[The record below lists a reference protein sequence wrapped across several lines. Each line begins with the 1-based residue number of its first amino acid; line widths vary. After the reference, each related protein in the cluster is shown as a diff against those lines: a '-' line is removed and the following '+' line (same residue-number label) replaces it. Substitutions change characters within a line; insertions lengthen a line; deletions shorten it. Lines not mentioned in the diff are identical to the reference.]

1 MGVEAM
7 TEADWPVSIIDR
19 VLDGRNHN
27 LTESDGILRVLNRTE
42 DGHTIEYA
50 YRGFRFTVERGWL
63 MWWCHSG
70 YSRRGSLMCTAHE
83 AGWGSLT
90 RRAVVRKVTRAI
102 RSDER
107 KRARRF
113 EMGETW

>member
-27 LTESDGILRVLNRTE
+27 LTESDGILRVLNRTD
-42 DGHTIEYA
+42 DGHMIEYA

-90 RRAVVRKVTRAI
+90 RRAVVRKVTGAI
-102 RSDER
+102 RRDER

-113 EMGETW
+113 EMGET

>member
-1 MGVEAM
+1 MSEA
-7 TEADWPVSIIDR
+7 ERPVSIIDR

-27 LTESDGILRVLNRTE
+27 LAESDGMLRVLNHTE
-42 DGHTIEYA
+42 DDHTIEYA

-70 YSRRGSLMCTAHE
+70 YSRRGSLLRTAHE
-83 AGWGSLT
+83 AGWGSFT
-90 RRAVVRKVTRAI
+90 RRAVVRRVTRAI
-102 RSDER
+102 RKDER
-107 KRARRF
+107 RRARRF